1 MGDQTSLPADYG
13 SDNRDQSQMG
23 NSDPY
28 QGASDFGSGTTGG
41 AGSGNK
47 MTESDG
53 PEEGGYGGNPDLA
66 RSSDPYSGS
75 SGYGSGA
82 TGGAGSGN
90 KFSGSDDSSNSGGG
104 GESIYPSACLSAFS

>member
-13 SDNRDQSQMG
+13 SDNRDTSQMG

-28 QGASDFGSGTTGG
+28 QGASEFGSGMTGG

-47 MTESDG
+47 MAGSGEPQES
-53 PEEGGYGGNPDLA
+53 GYGGNPDLA
-66 RSSDPYSGS
+66 SSSDPYSGS
-75 SGYGSGA
+75 SGYGSGT

-90 KFSGSDDSSNSGGG
+90 KFSSSDDSSNSTGG
-104 GESIYPSACLSAFS
+104 GEFIYPSAYL